1 MAYRVDISLPALS
14 DAENA
19 YLRIKEESPEKAVDW
34 YKGLLEAIYSLENFP
49 NRCPIA
55 PEAGAFVIEIR
66 QLLYGKRKRQYRI
79 LFGISIDEQTGEN
92 LVLIYRIRHSAQKY
106 LEGLEILGEGEDEE
120 ETPS

>member
-19 YLRIKEESPEKAVDW
+19 YLRIKEESPEKAVQW
-34 YKGLLEAIYSLENFP
+34 YKGLLEAVYSLENFP

-55 PEAGAFVIEIR
+55 PEARAFVIEIR

-79 LFGISIDEQTGEN
+79 LFGISVDEQTGED
-92 LVLIYRIRHSAQKY
+92 LVLIYRIRHSVQNY
-106 LEGLEILGEGEDEE
+106 LEDLEILGESEDKE
-120 ETPS
+120 ETSS